1 MRQFLS
7 DSATIFLSLS
17 LESLPFVL
25 LGSLLST
32 VAGIFLTEARLR
44 RLLPAR
50 GIAGLPAAC
59 LLGLVVPL
67 CDCGTFPLGR
77 RLLSRGVP
85 ASHVAAFLASAPILN
100 PAVIAS
106 TVWAFSDAPGFVPAR
121 IFTGLLAALF
131 AAGFVAL
138 LLPRLPAA
146 SASPRQD
153 EEGCEGH
160 AHAHGPKDSAC
171 GCGHHHGDVEPSW
184 KSFPVLAATEFSE
197 NLNWVF
203 LGAAVSSLVQVA
215 VPRTLLLS
223 QGRSSLAA
231 ILGSLGFSWFISL
244 CSNADAFVARSFLG
258 PLGPGAALS
267 FMTFGAMLDLKNTFP
282 LLALFPR
289 RFALGYAFGTF
300 LACLLCAL
308 LFRNLGVR

>member
-7 DSATIFLSLS
+7 DAATIFLSLS

-32 VAGIFLTEARLR
+32 MAGLFLTEARLK

-106 TVWAFSDAPGFVPAR
+106 TVWAFSDAPDFVPAR

-131 AAGFVAL
+131 AAGFVTV

-146 SASPRQD
+146 PASPRQD
-153 EEGCEGH
+153 EEPCGCHEH
-160 AHAHGPKDSAC
+160 SVC
-171 GCGHHHGDVEPSW
+171 GCGHHHDTSKPNW
-184 KSFPVLAATEFSE
+184 KSFPSLAASEFAE
-197 NLNWVF
+197 NLSWVI
-203 LGAAVSSLVQVA
+203 LGAAISSLVQVA

-223 QGRSSLAA
+223 QGRFSLAA

-289 RFALGYAFGTF
+289 RFALGYALGTF

-308 LFRNLGVR
+308 LFRNLGAG

>member
-7 DSATIFLSLS
+7 DAATIFLSLS

-32 VAGIFLTEARLR
+32 MAGLFLTEARLK

-106 TVWAFSDAPGFVPAR
+106 TVWAFSDAPDFVPAR
-121 IFTGLLAALF
+121 LFTGILAALF
-131 AAGFVAL
+131 AAGFVAV
-138 LLPRLPAA
+138 LLPPHPAA
-146 SASPRQD
+146 SSSSRQGEKDD
-153 EEGCEGH
+153 ECHEH
-160 AHAHGPKDSAC
+160 SAC
-171 GCGHHHGDVEPSW
+171 GCGHHHGGTGPSW
-184 KSFPVLAATEFSE
+184 KSFPSLAASEFAE
-197 NLNWVF
+197 NLSWVI
-203 LGAAVSSLVQVA
+203 LGAAISSLVQVA

-289 RFALGYAFGTF
+289 RFALGYALGTF

-308 LFRNLGVR
+308 LFRNLGAG